1 MSIQEKLDELKPHV
15 LGIRQYEGKY
25 IVEALFKDGWVYPPS
40 DIIQQSAVDA
50 ANTPNYFILY
60 SEIENVGLDDLLDYV
75 EVIINV
81 NIEREL
87 KYELLRTKVEE
98 LKILFRDNPLNKLK
112 QLEFKISGSNNDWV
126 DDFNLDGS
134 IENNKETNVSIVKSE
149 SNPSKEITKK
159 APKAQRPSTPIKIVN
174 NRNGNNVELPPKRGE
189 KIQLETFDIP
199 IPKGECICGPEEACL
214 ICMEQKDLV
223 N

>member
-1 MSIQEKLDELKPHV
+1 MAFAIAHVYGHTHNTADLKTD
-15 LGIRQYEGKY
+15 IY
-25 IVEALFKDGWVYPPS
+25 IILAGNSAKEALKTAG
-40 DIIQQSAVDA
+40 IQI
-50 ANTPNYFILY
+50 T
-60 SEIENVGLDDLLDYV
+60 
-75 EVIINV
+75 
-81 NIEREL
+81 
-87 KYELLRTKVEE
+87 
-98 LKILFRDNPLNKLK
+98 
-112 QLEFKISGSNNDWV
+112 
-126 DDFNLDGS
+126 
-134 IENNKETNVSIVKSE
+134 
-149 SNPSKEITKK
+149 KEITKK